1 MEKTMNNLDLESMRN
16 SFKTVVDKRE
26 NILKEDR
33 TLELE
38 KKVQKIRKKSIE
50 SNDKLIK
57 IAKESFTRNGI
68 DFFYADDDNQAI
80 AILDDILI
88 NLDWEKLIAK
98 SKSNTL
104 REIGFNDYFTKKGFE
119 IVDTDLG
126 DRILQLKKFDNLPSH
141 PTGPAC
147 HLNRYDIADIVN
159 DSLNVNISFEPREI
173 MDCVK
178 EDVLKRLS
186 NAKIGVSGAN
196 SIAAQDGSIIL
207 VHNEGNISLVSM
219 MNLHIVVAGIDKL
232 VETIEDGIALS
243 KLETI
248 YATGSLLTSYINV
261 ISGPSKTADIE
272 KKLLRNMYGPE
283 RVVLILVDNGRKK
296 LMESIPKSLECIG
309 CGSCILTCPVYGAIG
324 NEFGYKNY
332 LGGRGVAMANYIE
345 DSKKSL
351 DCGLFKCTLCE
362 QCTVNCPVDIPT
374 FDLIEKTRKIAQK
387 ENNSPKNQKKIL
399 ENIKNN
405 GSPYNV

>member
-1 MEKTMNNLDLESMRN
+1 MESLNLESMKN

-26 NILKEDR
+26 KILKEPK

-38 KKVQKIRKKSIE
+38 KKVQKIRKKSIKY
-50 SNDKLIK
+50 NDKLIEM
-57 IAKESFTRNGI
+57 AKESFTRNGI
-68 DFFYADDDNQAI
+68 DFFYADDDDKAI
-80 AILDDILI
+80 DILDEILS
-88 NLDWEKLIAK
+88 NLDWDKLIAK

-104 REIGFNDYFTKKGFE
+104 REIGFNEYFTKKGFD

-126 DRILQLKKFDNLPSH
+126 DRILQLKEVDNLPSH

-159 DSLNVNISFEPREI
+159 NSLNTNISAEPSEI
-173 MDCVK
+173 MECVK
-178 EDVLKRLS
+178 EDVFNRLS

-196 SIAAQDGSIIL
+196 SIAAEDGSIIL
-207 VHNEGNISLVSM
+207 IHNEGNISLVSM

-232 VETIEDGIALS
+232 VETIEDGLAIS

-248 YATGSLLTSYINV
+248 YATGSLLTSYINI

-272 KKLLRNMYGPE
+272 KKLLKNMYGPE

-296 LMESIPKSLECIG
+296 IMESIPSSLECIG
-309 CGSCILTCPVYGAIG
+309 CGSCILTCPVYGSIG

-345 DSKKSL
+345 NSKISF
-351 DCGLFKCTLCE
+351 DCGLFKCTLCK
-362 QCTVNCPVDIPT
+362 QCTVSCPLDIPT
-374 FDLIEKTRKIAQK
+374 FDLIEKTRKTAQK
-387 ENNSPKNQKKIL
+387 ENHSPKNQKKIL

-405 GSPYNV
+405 GSPYNL